1 MNQYIMTKSS
11 LLSLFEIIDSALLT
25 QSSALTPMPSALK
38 TLVILLLLLSACQQ
52 PMNDD
57 SPVRPKNVILL
68 VGDGMGLTQMS
79 SLYFGDEQ
87 VVHFDRFKHIGLIK
101 TWSAKE
107 KVTDSAAAATS
118 FASGVK
124 TYNGAIGLDA
134 DSMRVETILE
144 YAAAQGMGTGLLAT
158 SSITHATPAAFYA
171 HQPSRQMQEEIAADM
186 LDASVDIFAG
196 GGMKFFSERE
206 DGENYIE
213 KLEQQGYEINT
224 ESLMLGSE
232 LSPGTRYGF
241 LLAPDGMPRILD
253 GRSSFLPDATTMTL
267 EYLSQKQNGFF
278 MMIEGSQ
285 IDWGGHANDEMY
297 LKTEMIDFNEVVG
310 RVLDFAEQDGET
322 LVIVTADHETGGYA
336 LSGGET
342 YASTTGTFSTGG
354 HTATLIPVYAFG
366 PGADTFA
373 GIYDNTGIYEKMM
386 AQIK

>member
-1 MNQYIMTKSS
+1 MQ
-11 LLSLFEIIDSALLT
+11 D
-25 QSSALTPMPSALK
+25 TPP
-38 TLVILLLLLSACQQ
+38 QQ
-52 PMNDD
+52 P
-57 SPVRPKNVILL
+57 KNIILL
-68 VGDGMGLTQMS
+68 VGDGMGLAQMS

-87 VVHFDRFKHIGLIK
+87 TVHFERFKHIGMIK
-101 TWSAKE
+101 TWSARE

-134 DSMRVETILE
+134 DSTRVETILE

-171 HQPSRQMQEEIAADM
+171 HQPSRQMHEEIADDM
-186 LDASVDIFAG
+186 VNSSVDIFAG
-196 GGMKFFSERE
+196 GGIQFFAERE
-206 DGENYIE
+206 DGVDYIE
-213 KLEQQGYEINT
+213 KLRESGFEIST
-224 ESLMLGSE
+224 ESLKLGSE
-232 LSPGTRYGF
+232 LAADTRYGF

-253 GRSSFLPDATTMTL
+253 GRGSFLPDATTMAL
-267 EYLSQKQNGFF
+267 EYLSQKENGFF

-285 IDWGGHANDEMY
+285 IDWGGHANDEAY
-297 LKTEMIDFNEVVG
+297 VKTEMIDFNEVVG
-310 RVLDFAEQDGET
+310 RVMDFAEDNRET

-342 YASTTGTFSTGG
+342 YATTTGTFSTGG

-366 PGADTFA
+366 PGAETFA
-373 GIYDNTGIYEKMM
+373 GIYENTGIFDKMM

>member
-1 MNQYIMTKSS
+1 MHLPLKSHS
-11 LLSLFEIIDSALLT
+11 LRPVNSALSPL
-25 QSSALTPMPSALK
+25 
-38 TLVILLLLLSACQQ
+38 ILLLLLASCQQ

-57 SPVRPKNVILL
+57 SSVRPKNIILL

-87 VVHFDRFKHIGLIK
+87 VIHFERFKHIGLIK

-124 TYNGAIGLDA
+124 TYNGAIGLNA
-134 DSMRVETILE
+134 DSVRVETILE
-144 YAAAQGMGTGLLAT
+144 YAAAQGMGTGLVAT

-186 LDASVDIFAG
+186 LEGVVDIFAG
-196 GGMKFFSERE
+196 GGLQFFVERE

-213 KLEQQGYEINT
+213 KLEEKGYVIDT
-224 ESLMLGSE
+224 ESLTAGSN
-232 LSPGTRYGF
+232 LKTDRRYGF
-241 LLAPDGMPRILD
+241 LLAPNGMPRILD
-253 GRSSFLPDATTMTL
+253 GRGPFLPDATTMTL
-267 EYLSQKQNGFF
+267 DYLGQKESGFF
-278 MMIEGSQ
+278 MMVEASQ
-285 IDWGGHANDEMY
+285 IDWGGHANDEAY
-297 LKTEMIDFNEVVG
+297 LKTEMIDFNEVIG
-310 RVLDFAEQDGET
+310 RVMDFAEADGET

-336 LSGGET
+336 LSGGES
-342 YASTTGTFSTGG
+342 YATTSGTFSTGG

-373 GIYDNTGIYEKMM
+373 GIYDNTGIFDKMM
-386 AQIK
+386 AQIR